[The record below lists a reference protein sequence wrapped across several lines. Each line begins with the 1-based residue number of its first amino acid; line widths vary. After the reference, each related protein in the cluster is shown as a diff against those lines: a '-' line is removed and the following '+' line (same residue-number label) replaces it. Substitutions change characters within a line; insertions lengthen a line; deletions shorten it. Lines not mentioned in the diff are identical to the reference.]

1 MVNSKYLL
9 LLYDW
14 AIVNEYATK
23 KMAILLEIFLKTIFL
38 KGQRKVK
45 N

>member
-1 MVNSKYLL
+1 MINSKYLL

-23 KMAILLEIFLKTIFL
+23 KLAILLEIFLKAIFFEGA
-38 KGQRKVK
+38 KKVK
-45 N
+45 K